1 MDFGDSSAV
10 DPQAYNA
17 DYPEV
22 HLHHEDTI
30 WLCGIQAH
38 QNLRRRVGRC
48 DSGPFSMPLFQLLS
62 IGLYNLPNDRY
73 WSWAWQSM
81 RQYTAV
87 VGERLW
93 SLIEVTREQVSCLL

>member
-1 MDFGDSSAV
+1 MDFGNTSAV
-10 DPQAYNA
+10 DLQAYNA
-17 DYPEV
+17 DFLGV
-22 HLHHEDTI
+22 HLHHEDII

-38 QNLRRRVGRC
+38 QNMGQCVGRR
-48 DSGPFSMPLFQLLS
+48 DSGALTTPLFQLLNL
-62 IGLYNLPNDRY
+62 GLYNLPNDRY

-87 VGERLW
+87 VGESLW

>member
-1 MDFGDSSAV
+1 MDLGDSSAV
-10 DPQAYNA
+10 DLQAYNA
-17 DYPEV
+17 DFPEV
-22 HLHHEDTI
+22 HLHPEDGV
-30 WLCGIQAH
+30 WLRAIQAH
-38 QNLRRRVGRC
+38 QNMRRRVGRR
-48 DSGPFSMPLFQLLS
+48 DSGALMTPLFQLLNT
-62 IGLYNLPNDRY
+62 GLYNLPNDRY